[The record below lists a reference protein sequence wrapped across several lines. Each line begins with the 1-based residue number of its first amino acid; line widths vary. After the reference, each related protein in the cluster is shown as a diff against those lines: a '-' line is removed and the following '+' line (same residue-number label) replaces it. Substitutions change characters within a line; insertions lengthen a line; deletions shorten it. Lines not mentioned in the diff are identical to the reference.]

1 MKKIILFTFILL
13 EIYSLPNGVNPKR
26 EKQDSR
32 SDDIIILHTN
42 DVHCGVQDSI
52 GYDGLML
59 YKKQLLTKYKHVI
72 LVDAGD
78 HIQGGTLGLISN
90 GEAII
95 DIMNKVGYDVATL
108 GNHEF
113 DYGVA
118 QLEVCENKLN
128 CGYISTNYCFK
139 ANKTTA
145 GSCRRNYP

>member
-1 MKKIILFTFILL
+1 MKKIVFFTFILI
-13 EIYSLPNGVNPKR
+13 EIYSLPNKVNPKR
-26 EKQDSR
+26 ELQDSR

-78 HIQGGTLGLISN
+78 HIQGGTMGYVTKGIALI
-90 GEAII
+90 E
-95 DIMNKVGYDVATL
+95 IMNKVGYDVATL

-113 DYGVA
+113 DYGIA
-118 QLEVCENKLN
+118 QLEECEK
-128 CGYISTNYCFK
+128 
-139 ANKTTA
+139 
-145 GSCRRNYP
+145 